1 MTSTR
6 LAAGPGW
13 RVFDVCCSAG
23 PTDPV
28 FEEQHGSYCLAAVV
42 AGTFQYRTST
52 GRALLA
58 PGSVLLGNQG
68 QCFECGHTHGRGDR
82 CLSVHFDGA
91 CWEDLV
97 AATPG
102 ARRADFATP
111 RLPPLPGLLPFASGL
126 AGATDEAALE
136 ELAFGFAGAAIAM
149 LSDHPSTGHVGARDE
164 RRIAGSLRRI
174 EASLDEPLPLTRLAA
189 DAAMSP
195 YHYLRTFARVVG
207 TTPHRFVLRARLERA
222 AQLLRDSPAPVATVA
237 LEAGFADLSTFHAS
251 FRRWM
256 GTSPAAYR
264 SGGASATPVPPVP

>member
-1 MTSTR
+1 MAISSTA
-6 LAAGPGW
+6 LASGPGW
-13 RVFDVCCSAG
+13 RVFDVCCTAG

-42 AGTFQYRTST
+42 AGTFQYRAPS

-58 PGSVLLGNQG
+58 PGAVLLGNQG
-68 QCFECGHTHGRGDR
+68 QCFEFGHAHGHGDR
-82 CLSVHFDGA
+82 CLSVHFDAA

-97 AATPG
+97 AAVPG
-102 ARRADFATP
+102 ARHVDFARP
-111 RLPPLPGLLPFASGL
+111 RLPPLPQLLPFMGGL
-126 AGATDEAALE
+126 AGTTDAAALE
-136 ELAFGFAGAAIAM
+136 ELAFGFAGAALEA
-149 LSDHPSTGHVGARDE
+149 LADRPTSGRVGARDE
-164 RRIAGSLRRI
+164 RRIAASVRRI
-174 EASLDEPLPLTRLAA
+174 EAALAAPLPLARLAA

-195 YHYLRTFARVVG
+195 YHYLRTFNRVVG

-222 AQLLRDSPAPVATVA
+222 ARLLRGSAAPVAAIA

-264 SGGASATPVPPVP
+264 AGRAPGAARVR